1 MQLPDEIKNKTLK
14 NIARKV
20 MENIPVNRDDA
31 FAMLTTNDIMELGA
45 IADHIRTQFHGN
57 TTYYSI
63 NMNLNYTNICTLRC
77 PLCAFSCDMDD
88 ERAFV
93 LSMDDIEKRVLEAV
107 DDGIDEVHIV
117 GGLHPDLTLVYFE
130 KMLRKIKK
138 IKPELLIVGFTA
150 VEYDHFAKINR
161 ISIEEV
167 FRRLINAGVGALP
180 GGGAE
185 IFSPRVRTVIAP
197 DKITGKRWLGI
208 MGTAHRMGLKTNATL
223 LYNHIENTED
233 IVDHLFQIRE
243 LQDETGGF
251 KTFVPLQ
258 FHGENTR
265 IRSKRRFSTGYD
277 DMRIYAAGR
286 IVLRNIPHL
295 KALWMYLGEKMA
307 QVLQRFGV
315 DDIGGTY
322 TNEKVVHAAGAKTS
336 DYGTEPFLRRMI
348 EESGMVP
355 MRTTAN
361 YQNGDCLAM
370 GVSEGQ

>member
-14 NIARKV
+14 NVARKV
-20 MENIPVNRDDA
+20 MEKIPVNRDDA

-45 IADHIRTQFHGN
+45 IADHIRTQNHGN
-57 TTYYSI
+57 TTYYSV

-77 PLCAFSCDMDD
+77 PLCAFSCNMDD
-88 ERAFV
+88 EQAFV
-93 LSMDDIEKRVLEAV
+93 LSLDDIEKRVLQAV
-107 DDGIDEVHIV
+107 ADGIDEVHIV
-117 GGLHPDLTLVYFE
+117 GGLHPDLTLDYFE

-161 ISIEEV
+161 LSIEEV
-167 FRRLINAGVGALP
+167 FRRLMDAGVGALP

-197 DKITGKRWLGI
+197 DKINGKRWLDI

-223 LYNHIENTED
+223 LYNHMENTED

-243 LQDETGGF
+243 LQNETGGF

-258 FHGENTR
+258 FHGANTR
-265 IRSKRRFSTGYD
+265 IPSKRRISTGYD
-277 DMRIYAAGR
+277 DIRIYAAGR
-286 IVLRNIPHL
+286 IVLNNISHL

-307 QVLQRFGV
+307 QILQRFGV

-322 TNEKVVHAAGAKTS
+322 INEKVVHAAGARTS
-336 DYGTEPFLRRMI
+336 DYGTEAFLRRMI
-348 EESGMVP
+348 EDSGMVP
-355 MRTTAN
+355 SRTTAN
-361 YQNGDCLAM
+361 YQNGGCPAM
-370 GVSEGQ
+370 SVAEEQ